1 MFSITLILISVRSAT
16 PLLGIY
22 VTLKRK
28 KKTLMESKNNRK
40 QAVSSNTAGV
50 VFGFGTIK
58 KNIIQVDN
66 VLFIFF
72 TLPTWICE
80 EFILRQQF
88 DFSQN
93 VTFSYRQLF
102 MF

>member
-1 MFSITLILISVRSAT
+1 M
-16 PLLGIY
+16 LLQRGEK
-22 VTLKRK
+22 VTDGKQNNGK
-28 KKTLMESKNNRK
+28 K
-40 QAVSSNTAGV
+40 AVSNSTAGV

-72 TLPTWICE
+72 MLPTWICE

-93 VTFSYRQLF
+93 VIFSYRQLF

>member
-1 MFSITLILISVRSAT
+1 
-16 PLLGIY
+16 
-22 VTLKRK
+22 
-28 KKTLMESKNNRK
+28 MESKNNRK
-40 QAVSSNTAGV
+40 KAVSSNTAWV

-58 KNIIQVDN
+58 KNIIHVDN

-72 TLPTWICE
+72 MLPTWICE
-80 EFILRQQF
+80 EFILRQRF

-93 VTFSYRQLF
+93 VIYSYSQLF